1 MKKILVTVLAW
12 AMLTVSTAQAE
23 GIDTIATQAILVD
36 AATGTVLLDKQANE
50 RMPTS
55 SMSKVM
61 SMYMVFEDLK
71 RGRIHLDD
79 MMTVSQKAYDMKGSR
94 MFIQV
99 ADQVKVEDLIR
110 GVIIQSG
117 NDAVVALAEGIAGSE
132 EAFVDAM
139 NIRAKELGLA
149 NSHFTNASGWP
160 DPDHYS
166 TPRDLSLLAFRIIND
181 FPEYYHYFSER
192 EFTYGTIK
200 QYNRDPLLGRL
211 PGADGLKTGHTDV
224 AGYGLIGTALRD
236 GRRLILVVNGLQS
249 IKDRGDESVRLMEWG
264 YRNFESKKLVIAGEE
279 ISTAETWLGATPDIS
294 MVASKDVYVVMP
306 KARRNEIKLTASYV
320 APIMAPIKKGT
331 EIGTLKIE
339 VPEQLPVTIPLLA
352 GVDLERKGMFGRA
365 LDRFHYLTT
374 DRY

>member
-1 MKKILVTVLAW
+1 MKKTLFTVLAW

-36 AATGTVLLDKQANE
+36 AATGTVLLDKKANE

-79 MMTVSQKAYDMKGSR
+79 MMTVSEKAWRMEGSK

-99 ADQVKVEDLIR
+99 GDQVKVEDLIR
-110 GVIIQSG
+110 GVVIQSG

-139 NIRAKELGLA
+139 NVRAKELGLA
-149 NSHFTNASGWP
+149 NSHFMNVSGWP

-192 EFTYGTIK
+192 EFVYNKIK
-200 QYNRDPLLGRL
+200 QQNRDPLLGRF

-224 AGYGLIGTALRD
+224 AGYGLMGTALRD

-249 IKDRGDESVRLMEWG
+249 IKDRADESVRLMEWG

-294 MVASKDVYVVMP
+294 MVASKDVFVVMP

-320 APIMAPIKKGT
+320 APIMAPVKKGA

-339 VPEQLPVTIPLLA
+339 VPDQQTVTIPLLA

-365 LDRFHYLTT
+365 MDRFHYLTT

>member
-1 MKKILVTVLAW
+1 MKKTLLTVLAFL
-12 AMLTVSTAQAE
+12 MLAVSTAKAE
-23 GIDTIATQAILVD
+23 GIDTIATHAILVD

-61 SMYMVFEDLK
+61 SMYLVFDDLK

-79 MMTVSQKAYDMKGSR
+79 MMTVSEKAWRMQGSK

-99 ADQVKVEDLIR
+99 GDQVKVEDLIR

-132 EAFVDAM
+132 EAFADAM
-139 NIRAKELGLA
+139 NVRAKEIGLA
-149 NSHFTNASGWP
+149 NSHFMNASGWP

-181 FPEYYHYFSER
+181 FPEYYHYFSEK
-192 EFTYGTIK
+192 EFVYNKIK
-200 QYNRDPLLGRL
+200 QQNRDPLLGRL

-224 AGYGLIGTALRD
+224 AGYGLMGTALRD
-236 GRRLILVVNGLQS
+236 GRRLILVINGLQS

-264 YRNFESKKLVIAGEE
+264 YRNFESKKLIIAGEE

-294 MVASKDVYVVMP
+294 MVASKDVFVVMP
-306 KARRNEIKLTASYV
+306 KARRNEIKLTASYI
-320 APIMAPIKKGT
+320 APIMAPVKKGA

-339 VPEQLPVTIPLLA
+339 VPDQQTVTIPLLA

-365 LDRFHYLTT
+365 MDRFHYLTT

>member
-1 MKKILVTVLAW
+1 MKKILVTALAW

-61 SMYMVFEDLK
+61 SIYMVFDDLK

-79 MMTVSQKAYDMKGSR
+79 MMTVSEKAWRMEGSK

-99 ADQVKVEDLIR
+99 GDQVKVEDLIR
-110 GVIIQSG
+110 GVVIQSG

-132 EAFVDAM
+132 EAFADAM
-139 NIRAKELGLA
+139 NVRAKELGLA
-149 NSHFTNASGWP
+149 NSHFMNASGWP

-192 EFTYGTIK
+192 EFVYNKIK
-200 QYNRDPLLGRL
+200 QQNRDPLLGRL

-320 APIMAPIKKGT
+320 APIMAPVKKGA

-339 VPEQLPVTIPLLA
+339 VPDQQTVTIPLLA